1 MTLGLFAAFG
11 ANAQDTVSLPDG
23 AQPGE
28 CYARVLTAATFE
40 TKTEQVMSKEASE
53 TISVVPAT
61 FATVTERI
69 LVKEAGEKII
79 IVGEDGMPL
88 KGSVKPTI
96 RTLADGTIEVA
107 PTAYETVSERVLVKE
122 AYEKLQPVPAT
133 YDTVTERVLVA
144 PARTEWKPTQSRI
157 YGNAVRNGSGEL
169 VTRANTQ
176 TGEIMCLVEIPAEY
190 RTVTKRVLKTPA
202 SFQKVTVPAEYKN
215 ITRRIP
221 KKVMTKTVATE
232 PVYDTY
238 TKTVVKTP
246 AQEKRTVIPAEYE
259 TVTSRVKTMDG
270 EVKWMPVLC
279 DVNVTSAKVMEIQR
293 ALRAA
298 GYNPGTIDGQLGST
312 TMTAIT
318 AYQRANGLASGE
330 LTLETVNKLGVTL

>member
-1 MTLGLFAAFG
+1 MFAALG
-11 ANAQDTVSLPDG
+11 ANAQDMVSLPDG

-28 CYARVLTAATFE
+28 CYARVLTPATFE
-40 TKTEQVMSKEASE
+40 TKTERVMSKEASE

-61 FATVTERI
+61 FTTVTERI
-69 LVKEAGEKII
+69 LVREAGEKII

-122 AYEKLQPVPAT
+122 AYERLQPVPAT
-133 YDTVTERVLVA
+133 YETVTERVLVS
-144 PARTEWKPTQSRI
+144 PARSEWKPTNSRI

-169 VTRANTQ
+169 VTRSNAQ
-176 TGEIMCLVEIPAEY
+176 TGEVMCLVEIPAEY

-221 KKVMTKTVATE
+221 KRVMTKTVPTE

-238 TKTVVKTP
+238 TKTVVQTP
-246 AQEKRTVIPAEYE
+246 ATEKRTTVPAEYE
-259 TVTSRVKTMDG
+259 TVTSRVKMSDG
-270 EVKWMPVLC
+270 DVKWMPVLC
-279 DVNVTSAKVMEIQR
+279 EVNVTSNTIMALQR

-298 GYNPGTIDGQLGST
+298 GHNPGSIDGQLGAA
-312 TMTAIT
+312 TMSAVT
-318 AYQRANGLASGE
+318 AYQRANGLATGE
-330 LTLETVNKLGVTL
+330 LTLETLNKLGINI